1 MAAFLTPREVAE
13 RWGCHPNHVGRL
25 CASGQLRAM
34 KLGRRGWRIIP
45 EALAE
50 YEARQT
56 TAPEADDLKAARVA
70 RSISKALGVSTAL
83 DLGADVEYDPV
94 FSGPVPWRSEVID
107 AASPAAGRG
116 RSPKTK
122 KAASQRH

>member
-1 MAAFLTPREVAE
+1 MPTFLTPKDVAA

-34 KLGRRGWRIIP
+34 KLGSRGWRISP

-56 TAPEADDLKAARVA
+56 TAPADELKAARVA
-70 RSISKALGVSTAL
+70 RAITKALGVGPAV
-83 DLGADVEYDPV
+83 DLGADATYDAV
-94 FSGPVPWRSEVID
+94 FAGPVPWRSEVIE
-107 AASPAAGRG
+107 AASPAAGRTRG
-116 RSPKTK
+116 AGK
-122 KAASQRH
+122 KKRLSDAI